1 MSKAQTVS
9 LLCGVSIILSSCA
22 TPTAN
27 LPSTSWVDQDK
38 VRQDHYKYA
47 RNYAIKRDKKI
58 QTIFYNLKKNTG
70 EELCDRKLK
79 PGLGFDVGVYLPK
92 KHWWQITS
100 KETKEE
106 EEDLKALNYFAEDNV
121 IYVRYVIPNSAAD
134 KAGLKPMDKIVSIF
148 GVAAPNVAD
157 AKKEFQEILDDNLTS
172 QNLGMPV
179 EIEIER
185 KGKLKT
191 LTLNPDNVC
200 PYDLKIDKQYK
211 DINAYAD
218 GEDVYMT
225 EAIIDYMQNDLE
237 LAAVM
242 AHELAHNTLG
252 HPEAGQL
259 NAAVGA
265 LIGGVIDGLA
275 NNPTNVATNAG
286 SNIGS
291 KIYSKD
297 FEFEADYLS
306 VYYVARAGYDYKQ
319 MSQMQKKLAARSKN
333 SIYFSTDT
341 HPKPQERS
349 ALLLEAAKEI
359 DLKKSFKEPLV
370 PDFAKRNSNLEDK
383 KDDIKWF

>member
-1 MSKAQTVS
+1 MKSAIALSFVFGTSV
-9 LLCGVSIILSSCA
+9 ILSSCA
-22 TPTAN
+22 TPTAS
-27 LPSTSWVDQDK
+27 LPKTSWVDQDK
-38 VRQDHYKYA
+38 LRQEHYLYA
-47 RNYAIKRDKKI
+47 QNYAVQRDKKI

-79 PGLGFDVGVYLPK
+79 PGLGFDVGVYRPK
-92 KHWWQITS
+92 KNWWHISS
-100 KETKEE
+100 KEEKQE

-148 GVAAPNVAD
+148 GVAAPNVTD
-157 AKKEFQEILDDNLTS
+157 AKDEFQEILDDNLTS

-179 EIEIER
+179 EMEIER

-191 LTLNPDNVC
+191 ITIKPDNVC
-200 PYDLKIDKQYK
+200 PYDLKIAKDDKE
-211 DINAYAD
+211 INAYAD
-218 GEDVYMT
+218 GEDIYMT
-225 EAIIDYMQNDLE
+225 EAIIDYMQNDME

-252 HPEAGQL
+252 HPEASQM

-265 LIGGVIDGLA
+265 IVGGVIDGLTY
-275 NNPTNVATNAG
+275 NTTNLATNAG
-286 SNIGS
+286 SELGA

-306 VYYVARAGYDYKQ
+306 VYYMARAGYNYKE
-319 MSQMQKKLAARSKN
+319 MSLMQKKLAARSKN

-349 ALLLEAAKEI
+349 ALLAEAAKEI
-359 DLKKSFKEPLV
+359 DMKKNFKEPLV
-370 PDFAKRNSNLEDK
+370 PDFTKRNSNLEDK
-383 KDDIKWF
+383 KDDVKWF